1 MAEGR
6 CGMSVT
12 PYIVYLDPDT
22 AFGNEILMFADNAP
36 LIRCR
41 DCDFYDIDDMGDFC
55 TLHGFSEHGNMA
67 SSFCAWAERKVDE

>member
-1 MAEGR
+1 
-6 CGMSVT
+6 MSAT

-41 DCDFYDIDDMGDFC
+41 DCDFYDIDDVGDFC
-55 TLHGFSEHGNMA
+55 TLLGFSDCKSMA
-67 SSFCAWAERKVDE
+67 EGFCAWGIRRINNEQEN